1 MESIRPC
8 HGPGAGGFTPVHPAR
23 LCGPDGH
30 FKLPHLW
37 PVKLLQG
44 GTSGLSVRVDLDGKF
59 PCGFLEAVALAGE
72 LQQAMVTLRRLID
85 PVDDRVVFV
94 RLEPRA
100 AIHTLGVAVEPHDG
114 EFFYQG

>member
-1 MESIRPC
+1 M
-8 HGPGAGGFTPVHPAR
+8 A
-23 LCGPDGH
+23 
-30 FKLPHLW
+30 
-37 PVKLLQG
+37 
-44 GTSGLSVRVDLDGKF
+44 
-59 PCGFLEAVALAGE
+59 
-72 LQQAMVTLRRLID
+72 TLRRLID